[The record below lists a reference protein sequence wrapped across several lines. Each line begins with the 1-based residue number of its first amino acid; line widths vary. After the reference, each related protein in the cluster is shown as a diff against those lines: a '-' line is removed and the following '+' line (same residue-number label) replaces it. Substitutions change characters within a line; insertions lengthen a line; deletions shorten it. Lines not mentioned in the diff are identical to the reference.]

1 MGGHSL
7 ILVWMDPHI
16 HGILINFLNV
26 DSLISYILP
35 ENLLSFVFNNL
46 FSRRLLIY
54 TKGHIQGYKLKNS
67 YFSFHSLW
75 KKKKKKPK
83 KGNNLFPLFIFS
95 FLHPKIH
102 RGRYFLFPFLSLSTP
117 LVFSFLI
124 SFPRRHSPISFTCKN
139 LCLF

>member
-1 MGGHSL
+1 
-7 ILVWMDPHI
+7 MDPHI

-75 KKKKKKPK
+75 KKKKKNQRREIICFLYLFFPSYIQKYIEDDIFFSLSF
-83 KGNNLFPLFIFS
+83 LFPL
-95 FLHPKIH
+95 PW
-102 RGRYFLFPFLSLSTP
+102 YFLFSSLSLEDIAQFH
-117 LVFSFLI
+117 LHAKIYVYFSIKNYF
-124 SFPRRHSPISFTCKN
+124 FYFT
-139 LCLF
+139 